1 MPNVRVRVG
10 QFATRR
16 IWKSITWLER
26 RMAATSPVGD
36 KPFFPDDTFPWA
48 KVLEENWRD
57 IRRELDELL
66 VHRDELPNFQD
77 ISLAQ
82 RSLTQ
87 DDQWKTYFFA
97 GYGIDFETNR
107 ERCPRTIELLKNV
120 DGLSTA
126 FFSILGPGKRLH
138 EHRGPYKGVLRYH
151 LALKIPDPQDACGIR
166 VGGETAHWEEG
177 RSMVFDDTFPHE
189 AWNET
194 DEDRVVLFMDIVR
207 PLKFPYAILNRLAL
221 KYIASTPFVRD
232 AKDKH
237 SAWEKQFETMRQDKG
252 RAGAR

>member
-1 MPNVRVRVG
+1 MPNVRARVG

-16 IWKSITWLER
+16 IWKSISWLER

-36 KPFFPDDTFPWA
+36 KPFFPDDTFAWA
-48 KVLEENWRD
+48 TILEENWRG
-57 IRRELDELL
+57 IRQELDELL

-77 ISLAQ
+77 ISVAQ

-107 ERCPRTIELLKNV
+107 ERCPRTIELLKHV

-126 FFSILGPGKRLH
+126 FFSVLGPGKRLH

-151 LALKIPDPQDACGIR
+151 LALKIPEPQNGCGIR

-207 PLKFPYAILNRLAL
+207 PLKFPYTILNRWAL
-221 KYIASTPFVRD
+221 KYIASTPFVQD

-237 SAWEKQFETMRQDKG
+237 SAWEKQFETMRQD
-252 RAGAR
+252 ADHADAR

>member
-1 MPNVRVRVG
+1 MSSLRARIE

-16 IWKSITWLER
+16 IWRSIAWLER
-26 RMAATSPVGD
+26 RMAATSPIGD
-36 KPFFPDDTFPWA
+36 KPFFPDDTFAWA
-48 KVLEENWRD
+48 SVLEANWRD
-57 IRRELDELL
+57 IRQELDQLL

-107 ERCPRTIELLKNV
+107 ERCPRTIELLKNAE
-120 DGLSTA
+120 GMSTA
-126 FFSILGPGKRLH
+126 FFSILGPGKRLP

-151 LALKIPDPQDACGIR
+151 LALKIPEPADACGIK
-166 VGGETAHWEEG
+166 VGGETAHWQEG
-177 RSMVFDDTFPHE
+177 RSMVFDDTYPHE

-194 DEDRVVLFMDIVR
+194 EEDRVVLFMDIVR
-207 PLKFPYAILNRLAL
+207 PLKFPYSVLNDWAL
-221 KYIASTPFVRD
+221 KYIASTPFIRD

-237 SAWEKQFETMRQDKG
+237 AAWEKQFEAMRRDTD
-252 RAGAR
+252 RAGTR

>member
-1 MPNVRVRVG
+1 MPNVRARVG

-16 IWKSITWLER
+16 IWKSISWLER

-36 KPFFPDDTFPWA
+36 KPFFPDDTFAWA
-48 KVLEENWRD
+48 TILEENWRD
-57 IRRELDELL
+57 IRQELDELL

-77 ISLAQ
+77 ISVAQ

-107 ERCPRTIELLKNV
+107 ERCPRTIELLKHV

-126 FFSILGPGKRLH
+126 FFSVLGPGKRLH

-151 LALKIPDPQDACGIR
+151 LALKIPEPQNGCGIR

-207 PLKFPYAILNRLAL
+207 PLKFPYAILNRWAL
-221 KYIASTPFVRD
+221 KYIASTPFVQD

-237 SAWEKQFETMRQDKG
+237 SAWEKQFETMRQDAN
-252 RAGAR
+252 RADAR